1 MRQNFGRAKVEN
13 QMWHWWRDT
22 KEGGRELMNNPCGS
36 DYTHPRTPPLVRM
49 RGVTAEGKQPNRTTD
64 GLTSLSR
71 TKSHF
76 VLSSWVS
83 LPIRLQCP
91 VAIFIFLVVSA
102 GRYSSPHFSSLCA
115 TSSPGVKLLPPPSR
129 SEGLVQFSGVVR
141 IPFSHYIG
149 SLG

>member
-1 MRQNFGRAKVEN
+1 MRQNFGCAEVEN
-13 QMWHWWRDT
+13 QMWHSLVERHQG

-83 LPIRLQCP
+83 LPIRLPCP
-91 VAIFIFLVVSA
+91 VAIFIFLVFSA
-102 GRYSSPHFSSLCA
+102 GRYSFPHVCSLCA
-115 TSSPGVKLLPPPSR
+115 TSSPTPRLIR
-129 SEGLVQFSGVVR
+129 ESGRQKKV
-141 IPFSHYIG
+141 
-149 SLG
+149 